1 MGPAGP
7 QGPDGPAATVAVNSV
22 SLDKTP
28 LSTSSYVVIPSSVT
42 MTVPAGAT
50 VSALV
55 NAEGDVFANISTGNQ
70 ALVELHLVIDGVVVR
85 TVRASSTNLNV
96 NSMPGPW
103 HLGIIKSLGPG
114 SHEFHVE
121 AEIMIPFSGTPT
133 VTANA
138 APGNLSVALLRQ

>member
-1 MGPAGP
+1 
-7 QGPDGPAATVAVNSV
+7 
-22 SLDKTP
+22 
-28 LSTSSYVVIPSSVT
+28 
-42 MTVPAGAT
+42 MTVPAGTTA
-50 VSALV
+50 SALV
-55 NAEGDVFANISTGNQ
+55 NAEGDIFADLPNGNQ
-70 ALVELHLVIDGVVVR
+70 ALVEWHLVIDGVVVR